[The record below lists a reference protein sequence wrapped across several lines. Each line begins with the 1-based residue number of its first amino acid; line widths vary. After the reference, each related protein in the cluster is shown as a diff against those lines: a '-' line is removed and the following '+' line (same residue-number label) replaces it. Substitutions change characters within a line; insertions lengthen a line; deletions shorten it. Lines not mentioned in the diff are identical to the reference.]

1 MKTFI
6 ICGLL
11 LSAPLAILGLKCY
24 DSNADGTATLK
35 ECASSDQVCAIIKG
49 KLMHIFWISNVLITM
64 LFSGWNR
71 KNFQDV
77 RDWKY

>member
-11 LSAPLAILGLKCY
+11 LSAPLTILGLKCY

-35 ECASSDQVCAIIKG
+35 DCASSDQVCAIVKG
-49 KLMHIFWISNVLITM
+49 KLINMFGFYFT
-64 LFSGWNR
+64 
-71 KNFQDV
+71 
-77 RDWKY
+77 